1 MESGVVISVLRH
13 SGCVSGQYFIP
24 RLLIQCAEIFCD
36 PEAKKKIRGL
46 KSNLKMWLLENSVA
60 SSTVERQ

>member
-1 MESGVVISVLRH
+1 MMESGVVISVLRH

-36 PEAKKKIRGL
+36 PEAKKR
-46 KSNLKMWLLENSVA
+46 LEG
-60 SSTVERQ
+60 